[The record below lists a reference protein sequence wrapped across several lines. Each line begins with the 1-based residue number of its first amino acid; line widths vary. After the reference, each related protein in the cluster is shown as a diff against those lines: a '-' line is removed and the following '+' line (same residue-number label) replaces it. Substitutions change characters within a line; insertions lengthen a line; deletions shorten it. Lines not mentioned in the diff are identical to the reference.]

1 VNGIG
6 HVIWIVGPWVLA
18 VLVIGALAHFC
29 WLYFQLRTPGVQTNQ
44 IYGNWS
50 QAAAVVAATILG
62 FSSLFMSLN
71 VYSLQQTL
79 RADTALD
86 RAART
91 IQFAQAQAFLKFQAL
106 QAETKDPHAAERS
119 YNCMYYLGD
128 RLDWTPD
135 WFGQLKTGQ
144 YLMAPRILGAPPHK
158 DEPGLAGHFDA
169 VAQHFE
175 DCAGIK
181 DQEVAAGAVQAGSAV
196 VGNRIR
202 RFVRY
207 ALDSSEA
214 SLMGWDQ
221 LQDDDTLQSARSFVM
236 CEVGAELC
244 GTSAYKDDV
253 HALFTRLRDHAKGH
267 GPAADFSRGFLR
279 DYPSLSSF
287 LKYACD
293 GTPSRVERECMA
305 SP

>member
-6 HVIWIVGPWVLA
+6 HAIWIVGPWVLA

-71 VYSLQQTL
+71 IYSLQQTL

-91 IQFAQAQAFLKFQAL
+91 IQFSQAQAFLKYQAL
-106 QAETKDPHAAERS
+106 QAETKDLHAAERS

-128 RLDWTPD
+128 RLDWTPG
-135 WFGQLKTGQ
+135 WFEKLKAGQ
-144 YLMAPRILGAPPHK
+144 YLMAPRILGTPPNK
-158 DEPGLAGHFDA
+158 DEPGLAGHFDT
-169 VAQHFE
+169 VAQHFD
-175 DCAGIK
+175 DCVGVA
-181 DQEVAAGAVQAGSAV
+181 DQPDTRAVTQASPEIL
-196 VGNRIR
+196 GNRIR

-207 ALDSSEA
+207 SLDSSEA

-221 LQDDDTLQSARSFVM
+221 LQDDDSLQSARNFVM

-253 HALFTRLRDHAKGH
+253 HALFDRLRHHVKGG

-279 DYPSLSSF
+279 EYPSLSSF